1 MDDALGV
8 HRQYSAKISIM
19 LQRLRQIIEQKKGQR
34 DKVNSLLL
42 FCRKEIAALKKE
54 LIYSEQAQT
63 IIQKVAQETQKQ
75 LEWHISEIVT
85 LALASTF
92 DTPYTFKA
100 EFVMKR
106 GKTEC
111 NLFFE
116 RDGHQVNPVLEAGG
130 GAVDVAAFALR
141 VAMWSL
147 SKSKWRNTLIFD
159 EPFKNINDKTRKTQ
173 ESVAKTVRELS
184 KKLNLQFII
193 ITMLPEFEDIADRIF
208 EFNLVKG
215 KTKIEAKHNEET

>member
-1 MDDALGV
+1 M
-8 HRQYSAKISIM
+8 
-19 LQRLRQIIEQKKGQR
+19 
-34 DKVNSLLL
+34 
-42 FCRKEIAALKKE
+42 
-54 LIYSEQAQT
+54 

-92 DTPYTFKA
+92 DNPYIFKA

-116 RDGHQVNPVLEAGG
+116 RDGYRVNPILEAGG

-147 SKSKWRNTLIFD
+147 SKSNWRNTLVFD

-173 ESVAKTVRELS
+173 ERVVEMAKELS
-184 KKLNLQFII
+184 KKLDLQFII
-193 ITMLPEFEDIADRIF
+193 ITMIPEFEEMPDRSF

-215 KTKIEAKHNEET
+215 KTKIEVNHNEET